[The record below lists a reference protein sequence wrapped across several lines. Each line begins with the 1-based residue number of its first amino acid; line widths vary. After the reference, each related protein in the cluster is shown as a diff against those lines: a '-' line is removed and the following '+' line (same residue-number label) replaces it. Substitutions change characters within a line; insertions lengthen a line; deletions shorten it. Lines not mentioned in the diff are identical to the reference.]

1 MENDKILHSYTF
13 KKYSKKN
20 FKIYHDGLHDNFIKQ
35 FLEDE
40 KFDGKSLF
48 SIYFIVHY
56 YTYFITKY
64 MHIRVCAAFFQQ

>member
-13 KKYSKKN
+13 KKYSKKKN
-20 FKIYHDGLHDNFIKQ
+20 FKIYHDGLHDNVIKQ

-48 SIYFIVHY
+48 SIYF
-56 YTYFITKY
+56 T
-64 MHIRVCAAFFQQ
+64 